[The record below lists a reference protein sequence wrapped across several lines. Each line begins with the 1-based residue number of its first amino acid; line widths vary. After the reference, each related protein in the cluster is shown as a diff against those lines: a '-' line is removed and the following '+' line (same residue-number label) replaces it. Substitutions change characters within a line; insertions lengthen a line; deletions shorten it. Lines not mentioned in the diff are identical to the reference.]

1 MIRNPKLLYKSRML
15 SHMVLRSDSG
25 KVTPLT
31 LGLHAFACLQLVEGG
46 SFQSQLNDAL
56 AELR

>member
-1 MIRNPKLLYKSRML
+1 MIRNPKLLYESRML
-15 SHMVLRSDSG
+15 SHMVLHSDSG

-46 SFQSQLNDAL
+46 SFQSQLNHAL
-56 AELR
+56 AE